1 MNRVLAFD
9 MGASSGRAMLGEFDG
24 EKIKITELHRFQN
37 DPVQVFGTLY
47 WDTLRLFFDIKKGIS
62 AAVHAGGFDSLAIDT
77 WGVDFGLIGGD
88 GQPVSIPVHY
98 RDNRTDGY
106 RDFAVPTDDMY
117 MSTGIQDM
125 QINTVYQLDY
135 LVKHKPEQLEAT
147 DKMLFT
153 PDLLN
158 YFLCGQKKTEYTIAS
173 TASLLDAKKRDW
185 DWELIDKLNIPSN
198 IFCDIV
204 MPGTQCGVLTE
215 EIQEELQ
222 APAAKV
228 VCIGSHDTASAV
240 ASVPTQEKDFIYISS
255 GTWSLLGTE
264 TPEPIINEK
273 ALKYNC
279 TNEGG
284 VGGMIRFLKNI
295 MGTWLIQESRRQWI
309 REGNE
314 YSFGELE
321 GMARECEPFR
331 CFIDVD
337 HPDFIKAGNMP
348 RRIKAF
354 CERTGQY
361 VPQTPGEVVRCIDES
376 LALKYRYA
384 ISCIADCTG
393 REYKTINIVGGG
405 VNSKLLCQMA
415 ADASGMKVIAGPS
428 EATVFGNVAV
438 QLMAQGVLKDLAEV
452 RRVVANSVETEEYLP
467 VGTEKWDGAYKKF
480 IETII
485 G

>member
-9 MGASSGRAMLGEFDG
+9 MGASSGRAMLGEYDG

-37 DPVQVFGTLY
+37 DPVQVMGTLY
-47 WDTLRLFFDIKKGIS
+47 WDTLRLIFDIKKGIS
-62 AAVHAGGFDSLAIDT
+62 AAVHSGGFDSLAIDT
-77 WGVDFGLIGGD
+77 WGVDFGLVGKD
-88 GQPVSIPVHY
+88 GQLVGNPVHY

-106 RDFAVPTDDMY
+106 RNFAVPTDDMY

-185 DWELIDKLNIPSN
+185 DWALIDKLYIPRN

-204 MPGTQCGVLTE
+204 MPGTVCGTLTE

-222 APAAKV
+222 APAANV

-264 TPEPIINEK
+264 APEPIINEK

-284 VGGMIRFLKNI
+284 VAGMIRFLKNI

-321 GMARECEPFR
+321 GMAKECEPFR

-348 RRIKAF
+348 RRVKAF

-393 REYKTINIVGGG
+393 RDYKTINIVGGG

-467 VGTEKWDGAYKKF
+467 RDTEKWDAAYKKF
-480 IETII
+480 METII